1 MRKLERVK
9 CDHARDAAARANAGN
24 LRVRISR
31 DVREIADER
40 GHCDQRKIAKRPQ
53 KILHVIAE
61 DEQEIDV
68 ANEMQDARVKKK

>member
-1 MRKLERVK
+1 M
-9 CDHARDAAARANAGN
+9 
-24 LRVRISR
+24 RISR